1 MDILQEFGVD
11 FNYGK
16 LSPSL
21 DWNVENYVAKKA
33 QFHQS
38 LHQLRQAFMIR
49 EEAVAAKKF
58 LFPYDFLQ
66 VSEVAEFY
74 QQVQDYITEME
85 SEDWMY
91 SHLIEVMEDFNRD
104 PSDDYEDLRKVVYVY
119 ARIKSADQP
128 TTVEQGQAI
137 HFFKISKR
145 EFEEAKSSLEI
156 AMGRYES

>member
-74 QQVQDYITEME
+74 QEVQAYITEME
-85 SEDWMY
+85 SDDWIY
-91 SHLIEVMEDFNRD
+91 SHLVEEMEDFNSD
-104 PSDDYEDLRKVVYVY
+104 PYDDYEDLRKVVYVY
-119 ARIKSADQP
+119 ATIKSQDQP
-128 TTVEQGQAI
+128 TTVEQSQATY
-137 HFFKISKR
+137 FFRVAKR
-145 EFEEAKSSLEI
+145 EFELAKASLEI
-156 AMGRYES
+156 AMKGD

>member
-11 FNYGK
+11 FRYGT
-16 LSPSL
+16 LGPSL
-21 DWNVENYVAKKA
+21 DWNIDNYVAKKA

-38 LHQLRQAFMIR
+38 LHQLRQAFMVR

-85 SEDWMY
+85 SEDWIY
-91 SHLIEVMEDFNRD
+91 SHLVEEMEDFNTD
-104 PSDDYEDLRKVVYVY
+104 PYCDHKDLRKVVYVY
-119 ARIKSADQP
+119 ATIKSEDQP
-128 TTVEQGQAI
+128 TTVEQGHAV
-137 HFFKISKR
+137 HFFKIAKR
-145 EFEEAKSSLEI
+145 EFEQAKSSLEY
-156 AMGRYES
+156 AMKEFD

>member
-11 FNYGK
+11 FKYGT
-16 LSPSL
+16 LPPSL
-21 DWNVENYVAKKA
+21 DWSVEHYVEKKA
-33 QFHQS
+33 QFHES
-38 LHQLRQAFMIR
+38 LHQLRQAFMVR

-85 SEDWMY
+85 SEDWIY
-91 SHLIEVMEDFNRD
+91 SHLVEEMEDFNTD
-104 PSDDYEDLRKVVYVY
+104 PYDDHQDLRKVVYVY
-119 ARIKSADQP
+119 ARVKSFDQP

-145 EFEEAKSSLEI
+145 EFEQAKSSLEYKI
-156 AMGRYES
+156 KEFN